1 MGVGRQQQPS
11 PVLYDLSV
19 RTVVK
24 LCTLAVCFRGDLY
37 FLNCDYICMCVVN
50 KQFEFL
56 EFVCNSL
63 YVALKYNQIYLTF
76 TVGYVCLCGVC
87 SHCVALGLSVTL
99 CGGCGGCGGCDTC
112 TGVCVGCE
120 YAERVRGCER
130 YGNACVVDGGGAV
143 AMSVGHEYVGDVRG
157 PGIVSSAADLLG

>member
-1 MGVGRQQQPS
+1 
-11 PVLYDLSV
+11 
-19 RTVVK
+19 
-24 LCTLAVCFRGDLY
+24 
-37 FLNCDYICMCVVN
+37 MCVVN

-87 SHCVALGLSVTL
+87 SHCVTLGLSVTL
-99 CGGCGGCGGCDTC
+99 CGGCGGCGDCDTC

-157 PGIVSSAADLLG
+157 PGIVSSADDLLEMRVLRGMIGVREVCEMCMCLARTDVGGERVTG